1 MSGSKWVTGLI
12 SILLHFSWNVWNER
26 NEDRHGRDKTEKE
39 KLLVK
44 RALLQLEE
52 LYKIRMDVLPR
63 HRNLFYDNVEQHK
76 QVDKTSKSISQW
88 LYTWSSV
95 IHHSAAT
102 TREYSITRMGSIMQY
117 FNRNS

>member
-39 KLLVK
+39 RLLVE

-52 LYKIRMDVLPR
+52 LYKIRLDVLPR

-102 TREYSITRMGSIMQY
+102 AREYGITRMGSIMQY
-117 FNRNS
+117 FNQNS